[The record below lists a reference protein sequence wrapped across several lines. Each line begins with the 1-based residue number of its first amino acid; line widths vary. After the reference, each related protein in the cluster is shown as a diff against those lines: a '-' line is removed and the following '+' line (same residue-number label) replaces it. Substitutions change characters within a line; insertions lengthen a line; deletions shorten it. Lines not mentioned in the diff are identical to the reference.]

1 MPRGPMTAAH
11 KRAIARGKA
20 AARKRREQTTRPS
33 PTPDPAMNGAL
44 VEQRIVLHLQDQT
57 FELTLTE
64 FQSLRDALNHITST
78 TAAPVQN
85 KETP

>member
-1 MPRGPMTAAH
+1 
-11 KRAIARGKA
+11 
-20 AARKRREQTTRPS
+20 
-33 PTPDPAMNGAL
+33 MNGAL